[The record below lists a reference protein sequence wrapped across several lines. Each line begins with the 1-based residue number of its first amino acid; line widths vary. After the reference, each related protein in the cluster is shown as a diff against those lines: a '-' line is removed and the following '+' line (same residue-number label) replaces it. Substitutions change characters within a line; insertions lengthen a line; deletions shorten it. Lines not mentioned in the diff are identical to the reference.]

1 MKWKI
6 IAIVMLLITSSLF
19 AQYERPGSS
28 AEQALKID
36 VSARGAGMAGA
47 YISMVKGAEATYYNP
62 AVIAESEGTDI
73 ALNHNEWFAGIN
85 HEFMAIT
92 HNFGDYGAFGF
103 SIMGLYAD
111 EMKVRT
117 PLQPDGTGE
126 SFYAGSYVLG
136 LTYARRLTDNVTFGG
151 SVKYL
156 TSKLYDQFTENVV
169 LMDIS
174 ANYDTGYRGH
184 RFGLSITNFGQSIKY
199 VNEEYPM
206 PTAFT
211 FGMSINALDA
221 ENYKLAVIGS
231 ATKPNDGTPLG
242 KLGTEFNFMNMFF
255 LRAGYNIGHDVAKY
269 AFGLG
274 AEQKLIGITLRLDYA
289 YSDFSTL
296 GAAHRL
302 GMGFSF

>member
-1 MKWKI
+1 MKWVKFI
-6 IAIVMLLITSSLF
+6 IMLALIAGSAF

-47 YISMVKGAEATYYNP
+47 YISMVRGAEATYYNP
-62 AVIAESEGTDI
+62 AVIVELEGTDI

-85 HEFMAIT
+85 HEFLAIT
-92 HNFGDYGAFGF
+92 HNFGSYGAFGF
-103 SIMGLYAD
+103 SIMGLYTD

-156 TSKLYDQFTENVV
+156 TSKLYDRFSANAV

-174 ANYDTGYRGH
+174 ANFDTGFRGH
-184 RFGLSITNFGQSIKY
+184 RFGLSITNFGQSITY

-211 FGMSINALDA
+211 FGMSINALEAD
-221 ENYKLAVIGS
+221 NYKLAVVGS
-231 ATKPNDGTPLG
+231 ATKPNDGPPLG
-242 KLGTEFNFMNMFF
+242 KAGTEFNFLDMFF
-255 LRAGYNIGHDVAKY
+255 LRAGYNIGHEVAKY

-274 AEQKLIGITLRLDYA
+274 AEQKLIGITIRLDYA
-289 YSDFSTL
+289 YSDFSDL
-296 GAAHRL
+296 GGAHRI